1 MTARED
7 LIQTLIEHM
16 MSLRRLVRHPVPPPG
31 EPPLSPPQANIL
43 FNIAHHPRGM
53 SVKELAEFTGVTPG
67 AITQFVD
74 TLVQKGLVAREGDP
88 DDRRVVRLKVTKLAI
103 DQFERFR
110 KEHLASFSTLFE
122 VLNEE
127 EMAQLIRLFEKI
139 ASSPNG
145 KEKYHV
151 EPDQT
156 P

>member
-1 MTARED
+1 MTTRED
-7 LIQTLIEHM
+7 LIQTLVERM
-16 MSLRRLVRHPVPPPG
+16 MSLRRMVRHPAPPPG

-43 FNIAHHPRGM
+43 FNIAHHPKGL

-74 TLVQKGLVAREGDP
+74 TLVQKGLVAREGDLE
-88 DDRRVVRLKVTKLAI
+88 DRRVVRLKVTKLAI

-110 KEHLASFSTLFE
+110 KEHLASFTTLFE
-122 VLNEE
+122 VLNDD
-127 EMAQLIRLFEKI
+127 EMKQLITLFDKI
-139 ASSPNG
+139 ASTQNG